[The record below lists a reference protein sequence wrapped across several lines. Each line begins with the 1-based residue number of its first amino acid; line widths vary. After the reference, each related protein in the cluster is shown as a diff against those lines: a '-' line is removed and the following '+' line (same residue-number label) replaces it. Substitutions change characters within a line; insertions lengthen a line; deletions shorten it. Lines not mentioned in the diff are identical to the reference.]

1 MRIEAISESLKV
13 KKGNYIS
20 DIVMRIFSICK
31 EDPTFPLR
39 QKIEDVDL
47 KIADLKERI
56 QKQDSLLEQAAQLKE
71 SYNKRII
78 NIEKDN
84 FDIQVELL
92 DKLGSEL

>member
-1 MRIEAISESLKV
+1 MKIELVSESLKI

-31 EDPTFPLR
+31 EDSSFPLR

-71 SYNKRII
+71 SYNKRIV
-78 NIEKDN
+78 NIEKSN

>member
-1 MRIEAISESLKV
+1 MRIELINESLKV
-13 KKGNYIS
+13 KKGNYLS

-47 KIADLKERI
+47 KIDDLKDRI
-56 QKQDSLLEQAAQLKE
+56 QKQDSLIEQAAQLKE
-71 SYNKRII
+71 SCNKRII
-78 NIEKDN
+78 NIEKGN
-84 FDIQVELL
+84 FDIQIELL